1 MTFFCDI
8 ITEIPVILLSR
19 IIFSDYI
26 LSFIQALLIIYGLLQ
41 RDPNYIFVFVF
52 QRGDLK
58 SMAVIDKTAQDQTKT
73 LNDTSK
79 KIAQISGNLS
89 FVQNVTHTYQELI
102 SDILGRIGSVNDI
115 SNKTNLLA
123 INATI
128 ETIHASDLLASFEK
142 IVGSNLLI
150 QAKLLS
156 KILLHDPDFM
166 YQDGVKFA
174 AECGIEEFYVTDGRG
189 AVIFTNITS
198 KKNAVLNSA
207 ETSQILKS
215 AVAEIIFSSTS
226 NSIGNEQ
233 YKAAAVARTD
243 EPGLIQFGAHF
254 VKPSGQ
260 VAIDGFGVVAKE
272 AKRLADMSREIS
284 SRISTQTDE
293 MIKNITE
300 LNNLSN
306 ALAETYLR
314 AADPALQTAEELDTL
329 KEETCELAEKFE
341 EIKHHFKNILAP
353 LSNLISL
360 ARQTSLLGVRASI
373 EAASST
379 NEKEEF
385 DDLLNIHMKIE
396 AKLTAFLVER
406 MPGINCDDIISITED
421 CGIGEIW
428 ITDPA
433 GVVELTNISGGVGFV
448 FKNEGQTAPYMP
460 LLTNPDLCVTAPP
473 SMRVLDNCIYK
484 YVGISR
490 KDKPGIFQVGCIAK
504 LYGNST
510 AKGFSEV
517 SKQIKQLAEQSKLI
531 TGEIQDTFEDM
542 SLKAQKSLENLS
554 AMEQRLHSEF

>member
-1 MTFFCDI
+1 MEKAA
-8 ITEIPVILLSR
+8 TEV
-19 IIFSDYI
+19 
-26 LSFIQALLIIYGLLQ
+26 
-41 RDPNYIFVFVF
+41 V
-52 QRGDLK
+52 
-58 SMAVIDKTAQDQTKT
+58 
-73 LNDTSK
+73 
-79 KIAQISGNLS
+79 
-89 FVQNVTHTYQELI
+89 
-102 SDILGRIGSVNDI
+102 
-115 SNKTNLLA
+115 
-123 INATI
+123 
-128 ETIHASDLLASFEK
+128 
-142 IVGSNLLI
+142 
-150 QAKLLS
+150 
-156 KILLHDPDFM
+156 
-166 YQDGVKFA
+166 
-174 AECGIEEFYVTDGRG
+174 
-189 AVIFTNITS
+189 
-198 KKNAVLNSA
+198 
-207 ETSQILKS
+207 
-215 AVAEIIFSSTS
+215 FSSTS

-300 LNNLSN
+300 LNDLSGV
-306 ALAETYLR
+306 LSETYS
-314 AADPALQTAEELDTL
+314 AASSSAVQTAETLDTL
-329 KEETCELAEKFE
+329 KTQTSELEEKFD

-385 DDLLNIHMKIE
+385 DDLLNVHMKIE
-396 AKLTAFLVER
+396 AKLAAYLVER
-406 MPGINCDDIISITED
+406 IPNISCDDIVSITED
-421 CGIGEIW
+421 CGIAEMW

-433 GVVELTNISGGVGFV
+433 GVVELTNVSGGAGFA
-448 FKNEGQTAPYMP
+448 FKNEGQTAPYMA

-473 SMRVLDNCIYK
+473 SMRVLDNCVYK
-484 YVGISR
+484 YVGICR
-490 KDKPGIFQVGCIAK
+490 KDKPGIFQVGCLAK
-504 LYGNST
+504 LYGDST

-542 SLKAQKSLENLS
+542 NAKAQKALDNLN
-554 AMEQRLHSEF
+554 AINQRLHSEF